1 MLKYLLLNVKSYFVL
16 KLKNLILNFHLQIYF
31 QRLCMNHN
39 QFSITWYPSA
49 ATQSSV
55 KACNQIV
62 CKMSVRDRAE
72 AFDEIA
78 AGQDD

>member
-1 MLKYLLLNVKSYFVL
+1 
-16 KLKNLILNFHLQIYF
+16 
-31 QRLCMNHN
+31 MNHN

-55 KACNQIV
+55 KAGNQIV
-62 CKMSVRDRAE
+62 HKMLVSDRAE

-78 AGQDD
+78 AEQDD